1 MIAFWVA
8 AGLIS
13 AAAAVLI
20 LLRAAQAAAR
30 TAPVDTTSVF
40 YRRQLA
46 EIGDLADRGLLG
58 ADERKTA
65 EAEAARRMLTAAD
78 APAEAWSTAP
88 SRLPILIAALA
99 APALALG
106 LYLVLG
112 SPGARDQGFTTRL
125 AKWLD
130 TPPQALQPAEIAAVV
145 AAKVKEHPEDADGYK
160 YLALSRGGTGDL
172 LGAIQA
178 LRRGVRVAPQ
188 RADLW
193 EMLGDAELYRANGEQ
208 TDAALDAF
216 KQVIRLNPTSAAA
229 RFQLAAAKIRS
240 GDRAGGLADWKTL
253 LAEMPASDPRRAN
266 VQSAIA
272 EIEGGPAPQQAAQAA
287 EPPPQ
292 GLSGDQM
299 TMVQGM
305 VSGLA
310 QKLAANPDNPA
321 GWVQIV
327 KAYAVLGDTAK
338 RDAALKTARARYAG
352 KPEVLDAL
360 RQAAATAPMG
370 SGTTK

>member
-13 AAAAVLI
+13 AAAAILI

-65 EAEAARRMLTAAD
+65 EAEAGRRMLSAAD
-78 APAEAWSTAP
+78 APVEVWSTSP
-88 SRLPILIAALA
+88 SRVPVLIVALA

-106 LYLVLG
+106 LYLMLG
-112 SPGARDQGFTTRL
+112 SPGVADQGFKTRL
-125 AKWLD
+125 AKWLE

-145 AAKVKEHPEDADGYK
+145 AAKVKDHPGDADGYK

-178 LRRGVRVAPQ
+178 LRRGVRVAPN

-216 KQVIRLNPTSAAA
+216 RHVVGLDPTSAAA
-229 RFQLAAAKIRS
+229 RFQLAAAKIRN
-240 GDRAGGLADWKTL
+240 GDRAGGLAEWRTL
-253 LAEMPASDPRRAN
+253 LADMPASDPRRAN

-272 EIEGGPAPQQAAQAA
+272 EIEGGPAPAAAVAPAA
-287 EPPPQ
+287 PE
-292 GLSGDQM
+292 GLSGDQL
-299 TMVQGM
+299 TAVRGM
-305 VSGLA
+305 VAGLA
-310 QKLAANPDNPA
+310 QRLAANPDNPT
-321 GWVQIV
+321 GWVQLV
-327 KAYAVLGDTAK
+327 KAYAVLGDTAR

-352 KPEVLDAL
+352 KPAVLNSL
-360 RQAAATAPMG
+360 TQAAATEPM
-370 SGTTK
+370 K

>member
-13 AAAAVLI
+13 AAAAILI

-58 ADERKTA
+58 AEERSTA
-65 EAEAARRMLTAAD
+65 EAEAGRRMLGAAD
-78 APAEAWSTAP
+78 APAETWSQAP
-88 SRLPILIAALA
+88 SRAPILIAALA

-106 LYLVLG
+106 LYLMLG
-112 SPGARDQGFTTRL
+112 SPGVADQAFQTRL

-130 TPPQALQPAEIAAVV
+130 TPPQELQPGEITAVV
-145 AAKVKEHPEDADGYK
+145 AAKVKDHPNDPDGYK

-178 LRRGVRVAPQ
+178 LRRGVRVAPN

-193 EMLGDAELYRANGEQ
+193 EMLGDAELYRANGAQ

-216 KQVIRLNPTSAAA
+216 KQVIRLNPASAAA
-229 RFQLAAAKIRS
+229 RFQLAAAKIRG
-240 GDRAGGLADWKTL
+240 GDRAGGLADWHAL
-253 LAEMPASDPRRAN
+253 LAAMPANDPRRAN
-266 VQSAIA
+266 VQAAIA
-272 EIEGGPAPQQAAQAA
+272 EIEGGPAPAAVAALAPAKGLTAEQQ
-287 EPPPQ
+287 
-292 GLSGDQM
+292 

-305 VSGLA
+305 VTGLA
-310 QKLAANPDNPA
+310 QRLAANPDNPS
-321 GWVQIV
+321 GWVQLV

-352 KPEVLDAL
+352 KPDVLDAL
-360 RQAAATAPMG
+360 KQAAATERMQ
-370 SGTTK
+370 

>member
-8 AGLIS
+8 AGVLS
-13 AAAAVLI
+13 AGAAILI

-30 TAPVDTTSVF
+30 TAPVDTTSIF

-58 ADERKTA
+58 ADERGTA
-65 EAEAARRMLTAAD
+65 EAEAARRMLSAAD
-78 APAEAWSTAP
+78 QPAEVWSTAS
-88 SRLPILIAALA
+88 SRVPILIAALA

-106 LYLVLG
+106 LYLMLG
-112 SPGARDQGFTTRL
+112 SPGAADQPFKGRL
-125 AKWLD
+125 AHWLD
-130 TPPQALQPAEIAAVV
+130 TPPQTLQPGEIAAVV
-145 AAKVKEHPEDADGYK
+145 AQKVKEKPNDADGYK
-160 YLALSRGGTGDL
+160 YLALARGGTGDL

-178 LRRGVRVAPQ
+178 LRRGVRVAPD
-188 RADLW
+188 RPDLW

-216 KQVIRLNPTSAAA
+216 RNVIRLNPASPAA
-229 RFQLAAAKIRS
+229 RFQLAAAKIRK
-240 GDRAGGLADWKTL
+240 GDRAGGLADWRAL
-253 LAEMPASDPRRAN
+253 LADMPASDPRRGN
-266 VQSAIA
+266 VQAAIA
-272 EIEGGPAPQQAAQAA
+272 ELEGGPAAKPAAPA
-287 EPPPQ
+287 PPQ

-305 VSGLA
+305 VGRLA
-310 QKLAANPDNPA
+310 QRLAANPDDPA
-321 GWVQIV
+321 GWVQMV
-327 KAYAVLGDTAK
+327 KAYAVLGDVAK

-360 RQAAATAPMG
+360 AKAAATERM
-370 SGTTK
+370 K